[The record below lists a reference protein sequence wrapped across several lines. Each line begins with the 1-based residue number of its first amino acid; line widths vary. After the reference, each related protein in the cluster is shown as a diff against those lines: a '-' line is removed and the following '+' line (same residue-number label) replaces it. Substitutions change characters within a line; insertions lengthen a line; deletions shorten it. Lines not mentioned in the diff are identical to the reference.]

1 MSSLQHYKIDTNMA
15 SIFIDE
21 ETKAQNDEG
30 TCPKSHTGG
39 KQGFEPMQGCS
50 LYVEGRRAPT
60 EVTY

>member
-1 MSSLQHYKIDTNMA
+1 MA

-39 KQGFEPMQGCS
+39 KQGFEPTQGCS